1 MVGTRPEIIRLSECI
16 KIFDTVFDHKLIH
29 TRQNYDKQLNEVFFS
44 DFNLRVPDEY
54 LNCAGKTVAETVAS
68 IFVKFENV
76 LNIEGP
82 DCVIILGDTNSTF
95 NAIAK
100 RKKIPYFTLRP
111 GIGALID
118 TEEINRKIVDHTAD
132 INITYSEIA
141 RSYLIAEGINPAQIF
156 KLGSL
161 SRSLLSK

>member
-1 MVGTRPEIIRLSECI
+1 M
-16 KIFDTVFDHKLIH
+16 
-29 TRQNYDKQLNEVFFS
+29 
-44 DFNLRVPDEY
+44 PDEY

-82 DCVIILGDTNSTF
+82 DCVIILGDTNS
-95 NAIAK
+95 ALSAYIAK
-100 RKKIPYFTLRP
+100 RKKIPIFHIEAGNRCFDLNTP
-111 GIGALID
+111 
-118 TEEINRKIVDHTAD
+118 EEINRKIVDHTAD

-156 KLGSL
+156 KLGSPIKEVYL
-161 SRSLLSK
+161 ANKAKVDNSKILTELGLQPKKVHSH